1 MSKGKVLI
9 VDDEE
14 ILNDLLSNHLENEG
28 YTVSKAYDGLTA
40 TELVD
45 HNDYDIVILDV
56 FLPKKHGLDVL
67 KHIAKTE
74 KNIQVIMATGYSDIS
89 SAVEALKMGAFDFL
103 LKPFDMKALRDLL
116 ERALEKRKQI
126 LKNTNLTRMVPGI
139 DFIGESKIF
148 KKLLENALTA
158 AKAGSPVLISG
169 PSGSGK
175 DCVAQYIHANSI
187 RRIHNFVPIN
197 CSSFPETLLESEL
210 FGYEKGAFTS
220 AFSAKLGLVEQAD
233 GGTLFL
239 DEIGEVPLVIQPKLL
254 RFIETGEFRR
264 VGSNKTEKVDV
275 RIIAASNRNLEE
287 EVDARRFRGDLY
299 YRLCVIT
306 ISVPPLKE
314 RKEDI
319 KLLADYY
326 LKKSDKE
333 NPKKLTDGAI
343 SKLLSYDYPGNIRE
357 LSNIITKSEITSAT
371 DVITEKDIFLPE
383 QTIEQMRTQNNE
395 EVDYS
400 LTEMEKKHIE
410 EVMKSNNY
418 NKIKTAEI
426 LGISLKTLYTKLKE
440 YKINLNNSEE

>member
-1 MSKGKVLI
+1 MSKGKILI

-14 ILNDLLSNHLENEG
+14 ILNDLLSNHLKNEG
-28 YTVSKAYDGLTA
+28 FDVSKAYDGLTA

-45 HNDYDIVILDV
+45 ANDYDIVILDV

-67 KHIAKTE
+67 KHIARTE

-89 SAVEALKMGAFDFL
+89 SAVESLKMGAFDFL
-103 LKPFDMKALRDLL
+103 LKPFDMNVLKGLL
-116 ERALEKRKQI
+116 EKALEKRKEI
-126 LKNTNLTRMVPGI
+126 LKNKNATRMVPGV

-148 KKLLENALTA
+148 KKLLENAMTA
-158 AKAGSPVLISG
+158 AQTESPVLILG

-175 DCVAQYIHANSI
+175 DCVAQYIHANSS
-187 RRIHNFVPIN
+187 RKTHNFVPIN

-233 GGTLFL
+233 CGTLFL
-239 DEIGEVPLVIQPKLL
+239 DEIGEVPPEIQPKLL

-299 YRLCVIT
+299 YRLRVIT
-306 ISVPPLKE
+306 IIVPPLKE

-319 KLLADYY
+319 KILADYY
-326 LKKSDKE
+326 LKKSNPE
-333 NPKKLTDGAI
+333 NPKTLTEGAVN
-343 SKLLSYDYPGNIRE
+343 KLLNYDYPGNVRE
-357 LSNIITKSEITSAT
+357 LSNIIKKSEITSTTEIIA
-371 DVITEKDIFLPE
+371 EKDIYLPE
-383 QTIEQMRTQNNE
+383 QTIEQMRTQQFT

-400 LTEMEKKHIE
+400 LSEMEKKHIE
-410 EVMKSNNY
+410 EVMKSNNG
-418 NKIKTAEI
+418 NKIKAAEI

-440 YKINLNNSEE
+440 YNINLNNQE